1 MKKLYERAYVFFK
14 ISVDDIHRIYV
25 YLFSDFLF
33 ARAILRAKVCD
44 SLCVR

>member
-1 MKKLYERAYVFFK
+1 MKNCMNAPILFLK
-14 ISVDDIHRIYV
+14 ISIDDINWIYV

-33 ARAILRAKVCD
+33 ARAILRAEVCD